1 MRSGYTMHRKS
12 KTIRVKATTTKAGVK
27 RKAYTYHRKA
37 GTTKV
42 RSVPIKDVGAAG
54 KGPKLIGTLK
64 GGMLTRYH
72 YHPVEAETNRHK
84 ALERAIRNGRE
95 DPHAVIKRLVAI
107 STLTKRTL
115 PRASRIYKKDAKW
128 VHKKYASV
136 FGRKSA

>member
-1 MRSGYTMHRKS
+1 MRSGYPMHRKS
-12 KTIRVKATTTKAGVK
+12 KTIHVKATSK

-37 GTTKV
+37 GTTRV

-54 KGPKLIGTLK
+54 KGPKLIGPLK

-84 ALERAIRNGRE
+84 ALDRAIKNGRE

-107 STLTKRTL
+107 STLTKSTL